1 MEHWKRSEEQ
11 LFANDKVKPSFRRQ
25 TDDPAYIGIRYL
37 LSSSNS
43 YFDDPDLT
51 VIPDSY
57 KIDEKELR
65 VIAYLRNIVMHTSGL
80 NDAGVREFYRLLPL
94 LLEKALSI
102 FNDDEVAHDS
112 PLDS

>member
-1 MEHWKRSEEQ
+1 MAFSDCGASEIFKREQ
-11 LFANDKVKPSFRRQ
+11 KLILDTRLRASL
-25 TDDPAYIGIRYL
+25 T
-37 LSSSNS
+37 S

-65 VIAYLRNIVMHTSGL
+65 VIAYLRNIIMHTSGL
-80 NDAGVREFYRLLPL
+80 NDAGEREFYRLLPL